1 MLAAEIAGLVVGL
14 LLGSFLNV
22 CVVRV
27 PRGESVVKPGSH
39 CRACGRRLR
48 WFDNVPVV
56 SWLALRGRCRD
67 CGAGISWRYPAV
79 ELAVGVWFARLGYY
93 LGLAFFGPAPQPRAS
108 QFDFPAT
115 YVIFL
120 LGSAVLG
127 WLLIGLIVIDW
138 EWQRLPDA
146 FTLSGIA
153 AGLFLVCTQAIFLG
167 PTDDQVV
174 LNGAK
179 QLRLASPGSFAARGN
194 VFLTGPEALI
204 FGRLAAVCGGGADP
218 AAGALGV
225 QAGCGGREGAWAG
238 RCEDAG
244 HGGGVSGVLAGGADA
259 ICGSVAGERVRGR
272 ADGTGEGERGDAAA
286 AGQLP
291 RGWGAICGG
300 VRRAGDRLVSGIAL
314 RRYLSFRPMNSFL
327 DSGPAHF

>member
-1 MLAAEIAGLVVGL
+1 MSLVAAEIVGLVVGL

-27 PRGESVVKPGSH
+27 PQGESVVKPGSH
-39 CRACGRRLR
+39 CRVCGHRLR
-48 WFDNVPVV
+48 WFDNIPVM

-67 CGAGISWRYPAV
+67 CAAGISWRYPVV
-79 ELAVGVWFARLGYY
+79 ELAVGVWFARLGYS
-93 LGLAFFGPAPQPRAS
+93 LGLAFFGPAQQPRHSA
-108 QFDFPAT
+108 FDFPAT
-115 YVIFL
+115 YVLFL

-167 PTDDQVV
+167 PTDDQIV
-174 LNGAK
+174 LNSAK

-204 FGRLAAVCGGGADP
+204 FGRLAAVCG
-218 AAGALGV
+218 AALILLLVRWGYK
-225 QAGCGGREGAWAG
+225 
-238 RCEDAG
+238 
-244 HGGGVSGVLAGGADA
+244 
-259 ICGSVAGERVRGR
+259 RVRGR
-272 ADGTGEGERGDAAA
+272 EGLGLGDVKMLAMVAAFLGFWPAVLTLFVGVVLASFYAVGLMARGKGGAATRLPLGSFLGVGGLFVAVFGERVLDWY
-286 AGQLP
+286 
-291 RGWGAICGG
+291 RGLLGG
-300 VRRAGDRLVSGIAL
+300 GT
-314 RRYLSFRPMNSFL
+314 
-327 DSGPAHF
+327 